1 MPRVITT
8 SQEIQQTA
16 IQLRARGQR
25 IGLVPTMGAL
35 HEGHLSLVRA
45 AKRECD
51 IAIATIFVNPTQFGP
66 KEDFSKYPRT
76 LDSDLALLDSA
87 NCDLVFAPAPEEIYS
102 PGFST
107 YVEPPAVAK
116 PLEGVFR
123 ADHFRGVCTVVL
135 KLFNLVPSDVAYFG
149 RKDYQQALV
158 IRHMA
163 RDLNLPLKISVCPI
177 IREPDGLALSSRNR
191 YLSADERRQS
201 LALSSALREATR
213 AFADGQR
220 SPAVLSAKMQET
232 LQAAGIERID
242 YATVVDAQTLGEI
255 EMIQSP
261 AIALIACH
269 VGTTR
274 LIDNE
279 ELGNVPTTDN

>member
-1 MPRVITT
+1 MPRVIT
-8 SQEIQQTA
+8 SCQEIQETA
-16 IQLRARGQR
+16 LQLRAGGQR

-45 AKRECD
+45 AKEGCD
-51 IAIATIFVNPTQFGP
+51 VAIATIFVNPTQFGP

-76 LDSDLALLDSA
+76 LDDDLALLDSA
-87 NCDLVFAPAPEEIYS
+87 DCDLVFVPSADEMYP

-123 ADHFRGVCTVVL
+123 PDHFRGVCTVVL
-135 KLFNLVPSDVAYFG
+135 KLFNLVPSDIAYFG

-163 RDLNLPLKISVCPI
+163 HDLDLPLKISVCPI
-177 IREPDGLALSSRNR
+177 VREADGLAMSSRNR
-191 YLSADERRQS
+191 YLSPDERRQA
-201 LALSSALREATR
+201 LALSVALNTASE
-213 AFADGQR
+213 AFANGER
-220 SPAVLSAKMQET
+220 SAVVLSTTMQET
-232 LQAAGIERID
+232 LQQAGIERID
-242 YATVVDAQTLGEI
+242 YAAVVDGQTLEGI
-255 EMIQSP
+255 EQIERP
-261 AIALIACH
+261 AVALIACH

-279 ELGNVPTTDN
+279 ELSAK